1 MSTGTSIEW
10 IEGRESPIRSTD
22 ASDAHLGLQ
31 FCVGRP
37 TYPSEDERAEHPKTS
52 QTGQRSGCLSGCG
65 A

>member
-31 FCVGRP
+31 FCVGWP
-37 TYPSEDERAEHPKTS
+37 TYRSEDERASTLKHPKPDNA
-52 QTGQRSGCLSGCG
+52 QG